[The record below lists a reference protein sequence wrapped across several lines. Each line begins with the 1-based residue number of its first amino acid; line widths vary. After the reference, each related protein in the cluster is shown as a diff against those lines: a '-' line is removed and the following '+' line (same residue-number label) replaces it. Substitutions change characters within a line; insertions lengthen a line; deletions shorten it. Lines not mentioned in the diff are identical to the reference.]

1 MKSKV
6 LIIDDEKDI
15 CFLIS
20 EILNDEN
27 YDSTIAHNSKNAL
40 IEFDSSKPD
49 LIILD
54 VWLGNSD
61 LDGIELLKEFKK
73 RDKLIPV
80 IIISGHGT
88 VDMAVNALKNGA
100 YDFLEKP
107 FNSDKLIILS
117 KRAIENSILFS
128 ENLNLKSILSPQI
141 PLIGNRRQSR
151 RDSFQPLNLR
161 MAHHRWYP

>member
-20 EILNDEN
+20 EILRDEDYITTSSN
-27 YDSTIAHNSKNAL
+27 NSKDAL
-40 IEFDSSKPD
+40 NIFSTFNPD

-73 RDKLIPV
+73 FNPFIPI

-88 VDMAVNALKNGA
+88 VDMAVNAIKNGA

-107 FNSDKLIILS
+107 FNSDKLTVLLNRALENANLIKENNLLKKIADSDTIIVG
-117 KRAIENSILFS
+117 KF
-128 ENLNLKSILSPQI
+128 
-141 PLIGNRRQSR
+141 
-151 RDSFQPLNLR
+151 
-161 MAHHRWYP
+161 

>member
-20 EILNDEN
+20 EILKDEN
-27 YDSTIAHNSKNAL
+27 YLTCSANDSKSAL
-40 IEFDSSKPD
+40 NEFTKFKPEI
-49 LIILD
+49 IILD

-73 RDKLIPV
+73 IDPTIPV

-88 VDMAVNALKNGA
+88 VDLAVNAIKNGA

-107 FNSDKLIILS
+107 FNSDKLLV
-117 KRAIENSILFS
+117 
-128 ENLNLKSILSPQI
+128 
-141 PLIGNRRQSR
+141 LINCS
-151 RDSFQPLNLR
+151 N
-161 MAHHRWYP
+161 YT